1 MAARARTRRSSGAPR
16 WPRTFP
22 TTRRSTARKPRSAR
36 SRLCSRVS
44 PWCRAC
50 RNTMPTS
57 ASPAD
62 RVLVALDVSS
72 LDEADSLLGR
82 LDGTLTGCKIGSQL
96 FTAAGP
102 AAIETARTRGFRVF
116 LDLKFHD
123 IPNTVG
129 LAVREA
135 TRLGV
140 FMLNIHASG
149 GLAMA
154 RAAAEAATKAAG
166 DFAIPR
172 PLCLGVTVLT
182 SLDRRA
188 LQREVG
194 VPTSVESHVL
204 HLAALAR
211 EAGLDGCVASPQEI
225 SPLRLA
231 MGPRWVI
238 VMLGIRWEKAAE
250 TPGAS
255 RPDDQ
260 VRVATPRRALAAGA
274 DYLVVGRP
282 ISAASD
288 PAKAA
293 AAIVAELS
301 AP

>member
-1 MAARARTRRSSGAPR
+1 MI
-16 WPRTFP
+16 
-22 TTRRSTARKPRSAR
+22 
-36 SRLCSRVS
+36 
-44 PWCRAC
+44 
-50 RNTMPTS
+50 
-57 ASPAD
+57 
-62 RVLVALDVSS
+62 ALDVPS
-72 LDEADSLLGR
+72 LDAADSLLGR

-102 AAIETARTRGFRVF
+102 AAIETARKRGFRVF

-154 RAAAEAATKAAG
+154 CAAADAATKAAG

-238 VMLGIRWEKAAE
+238 VTPGIRWEKAAE

>member
-1 MAARARTRRSSGAPR
+1 MP
-16 WPRTFP
+16 P
-22 TTRRSTARKPRSAR
+22 
-36 SRLCSRVS
+36 S
-44 PWCRAC
+44 P
-50 RNTMPTS
+50 
-57 ASPAD
+57 SPAE
-62 RVLVALDVSS
+62 RVLVALDVPS
-72 LDEADSLLGR
+72 LDEADALLGR
-82 LDGTLTGCKIGSQL
+82 LDGILTGCKIGSQL

-102 AAIETARTRGFRVF
+102 AAIERARKRGFRVF
-116 LDLKFHD
+116 LDLKYHD

-166 DFAIPR
+166 DFAMPR

-204 HLAALAR
+204 RLAELAR

-225 SPLRLA
+225 SPLRVA
-231 MGPRWVI
+231 MGTRWVI
-238 VMLGIRWEKAAE
+238 VTPGIRWEQPAS
-250 TPGAS
+250 TGAS
-255 RPDDQ
+255 RGDDQ
-260 VRVATPRRALAAGA
+260 VRIATPRRALAAGA

-282 ISAASD
+282 ISAAKD
-288 PAKAA
+288 PGAA
-293 AAIVAELS
+293 AAALVADLG
-301 AP
+301 AA